1 MTKQKAPEILRLKIK
16 ETAQNLGIFDK
27 NVPSRVYCA
36 VTIQV
41 MSALLGMSV
50 TDITNKIESQQPS
63 S

>member
-1 MTKQKAPEILRLKIK
+1 MAKQKAPEILRLKIK
-16 ETAQNLGIFDK
+16 ETAQNLNIFDK
-27 NVPSRVYCA
+27 HVPNRVYCA
-36 VTIQV
+36 ITIQA